1 MKTYVLLLAI
11 LGFISCKNQEKGMY
25 NPSLSSR
32 KSEAI
37 SKPQTPIMGW
47 SSWNNFHVDIN
58 EEVIKAQADFMV
70 SSGMADVGYAYVNI
84 DDGFFGGR
92 DANGDLLVHKE
103 RFPNGMRVVSD
114 YIHSKG
120 LKAGIYSDAGINT
133 CASHW
138 DKDTIGVGSGLM
150 GHDRKD
156 LKLML
161 NDWNYDFIK
170 VDWCGGDWLGLDEE
184 TRYTQIANII
194 KEIKPNTVFN
204 ICRWEFPG
212 TWALQIADSW
222 RISGDIANDFKSIL
236 HIIDLNA
243 DLWKYASPG
252 HVNDMDML
260 QVGRGMTYEEDKT
273 HFTMWC
279 MMNSPLLAG
288 NDLRYMS
295 EQTIV
300 ILTNKELIALNQD
313 PLVYQARRLITYG
326 DLEVWAKP
334 LGSTMSGKVA
344 VTLLNRSEK
353 KETISFDLNAVGLDH
368 AEGYTYRD
376 LWAKKD
382 FSNTTKDAL
391 NFEVPAHG
399 VVVLTLDGTSK
410 PFNIFQ
416 NK

>member
-1 MKTYVLLLAI
+1 MIRYSLI
-11 LGFISCKNQEKGMY
+11 LSLIILMSCQNQGNKKDVQISKE
-25 NPSLSSR
+25 
-32 KSEAI
+32 I
-37 SKPQTPIMGW
+37 SVKEILKPQTPIMGW
-47 SSWNNFHVDIN
+47 SSWNNFHVNIN
-58 EEVIKAQADFMV
+58 EEIIKAQADFMV

-92 DANGDLLVHKE
+92 DSEGNLLVHPE
-103 RFPNGMRVVSD
+103 RFPNGMKVISD

-133 CASHW
+133 CASYW
-138 DKDTIGVGSGLM
+138 DKDTIGAGSGLY

-161 NDWNYDFIK
+161 KDWNYDFIK
-170 VDWCGGDWLGLDEE
+170 IDWCGGDWLDLDEE

-194 KEIKPNTVFN
+194 KEIKPSTVYN

-212 TWALQIADSW
+212 EWALQIADSW
-222 RISGDIANDFKSIL
+222 RISGDISNKFESIL

-260 QVGRGMTYEEDKT
+260 QVGRGMSYDEDKT

-288 NDLRYMS
+288 NDLRNMS
-295 EQTIV
+295 DETIS
-300 ILTNKELIALNQD
+300 ILTNKEIIALNQD
-313 PLVYQARRLITYG
+313 PLVYQARRLIDNG

-334 LGSTMSGKVA
+334 LIHTMSGEVA
-344 VTLLNRSEK
+344 VALLNRSNK
-353 KETISFDLNAVGLDH
+353 AETISFDLDTIGIDVDK
-368 AEGYTYRD
+368 GYTYRN
-376 LWAKKD
+376 LWTKKD
-382 FSNTTKDAL
+382 FDNTTEKSL
-391 NFEVPAHG
+391 SFQVPKHG
-399 VVVLTLDGTSK
+399 VVVLKIEGTSK
-410 PFNIFQ
+410 PFNVFQ

>member
-1 MKTYVLLLAI
+1 MVLV
-11 LGFISCKNQEKGMY
+11 SCKNQEKEK
-25 NPSLSSR
+25 NHFNTTKNNSQ
-32 KSEAI
+32 EI

-70 SSGMADVGYAYVNI
+70 SSGMAEVGYSYVNI
-84 DDGFFGGR
+84 DDGFLGGR
-92 DANGDLLVHKE
+92 DSNGNLIVHPE
-103 RFPNGMRVVSD
+103 RFPNGMKVISD

-138 DKDTIGVGSGLM
+138 DRDTIGVGTGLM

-156 LKLML
+156 LKLLL

-170 VDWCGGDWLGLDEE
+170 VDWCGGDWLGLDEQ

-194 KEIKPNTVFN
+194 QEIKPNTVFN

-222 RISGDIANDFKSIL
+222 RISGDITNEFNSVM

-260 QVGRGMTYEEDKT
+260 QVGRGMSYEEDKT

-288 NDLRYMS
+288 NDLRSMTD
-295 EQTIV
+295 ETIE
-300 ILTNKELIALNQD
+300 ILTNKEIIALNQD
-313 PLVYQARRLITYG
+313 PLVYQARRLIDKG

-334 LGSTMSGKVA
+334 LVSTMSGKVA
-344 VTLLNRSEK
+344 VTLLNRSNK
-353 KETISFDLNAVGLDH
+353 TETISFDLNSVGLD
-368 AEGYTYRD
+368 ALEGYSYRD

-382 FSNTTKDAL
+382 FENTTKEAL
-391 NFEVPAHG
+391 SFEVAPHG
-399 VVVLTLDGTSK
+399 VVVLTINGTMK
-410 PFNIFQ
+410 PFNVFQ